1 MSEEEFKSFKKY
13 LRAALETE
21 NVVYPIATRE
31 EAAMGVNMCALA
43 SKARL
48 AIIPVQDLLTLDTRA
63 RMNIPSTS
71 EGNWRFRLEKIPD
84 RFHAAIMRKAVDEFG
99 R

>member
-1 MSEEEFKSFKKY
+1 
-13 LRAALETE
+13 
-21 NVVYPIATRE
+21 
-31 EAAMGVNMCALA
+31 
-43 SKARL
+43 
-48 AIIPVQDLLTLDTRA
+48 
-63 RMNIPSTS
+63 MNIPSTS